1 MIEAKIDLSM
11 LFKATIT
18 LNEGY
23 GNDGGERNLKPRL
36 IDADKFL
43 YAEAR
48 YKTEAERDEIKERCG
63 DASDVYFLIGDDTRQ
78 SFLANETPEEI
89 DALIREAQDERAK
102 RILKARLGIGIF

>member
-1 MIEAKIDLSM
+1 MIEAKIDLST

-23 GNDGGERNLKPRL
+23 GVEDDVRKFKPRL
-36 IDADKFL
+36 IDTDKFL

-48 YKTEAERDEIKERCG
+48 YKSESEREEIKERCG

-89 DALIREAQDERAK
+89 DTLIREAQDERAK
-102 RILKARLGIGIF
+102 RIIKARLGIGIF

>member
-36 IDADKFL
+36 I
-43 YAEAR
+43 
-48 YKTEAERDEIKERCG
+48 
-63 DASDVYFLIGDDTRQ
+63 DVYFLIGDDTRQ